1 MTKEINHLLKER
13 ERGFGFGA
21 EKRER
26 ERERERTGKVGLES
40 KTETTEIYVSK
51 SSKRKQGDLCEL
63 CLKSEEKKGG

>member
-1 MTKEINHLLKER
+1 MLKER

-21 EKRER
+21 EKR

>member
-26 ERERERTGKVGLES
+26 ERERERQPEKLVWKARQRQRKFMSQKVVREN
-40 KTETTEIYVSK
+40 KETYVSYV
-51 SSKRKQGDLCEL
+51 
-63 CLKSEEKKGG
+63 

>member
-21 EKRER
+21 EKR

>member
-13 ERGFGFGA
+13 EK
-21 EKRER
+21 EVLVLVQKRER